1 MVVEFLYD
9 PRYEDPAPPW
19 GAVAGIGAAVEA
31 RIYSDGGTGTVDFGT
46 PVATVNLSGPVAP
59 ARYTWTSDGLTPG
72 ATYLWVVRI
81 ATSGG
86 IESRNTRAVGAAVPV
101 PTDVPAAP
109 EIAASVV

>member
-1 MVVEFLYD
+1 VVEFLYD

-19 GAVAGIGAAVEA
+19 GAVAGSRAAVEA

-81 ATSGG
+81 ATSS
-86 IESRNTRAVGAAVPV
+86 IESQNTRAISATTSASSGMPIAPVLSAVV
-101 PTDVPAAP
+101 M
-109 EIAASVV
+109 